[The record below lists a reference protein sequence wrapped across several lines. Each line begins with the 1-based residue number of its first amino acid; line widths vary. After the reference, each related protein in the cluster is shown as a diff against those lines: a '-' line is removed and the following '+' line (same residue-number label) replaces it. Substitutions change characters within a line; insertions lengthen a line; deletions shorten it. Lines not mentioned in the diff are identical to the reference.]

1 MSNLSWRNER
11 IVRDFRWSIIP
22 EDLSNMEKTHN
33 LREETYLVL
42 GRLAIHRP
50 MINRPRINHPDPR
63 RSVLGARGPLSHK
76 VFPVLRALLRV
87 GQGLLVD
94 LGGLHDVLRMFT
106 DLVDVANVLGDV
118 CWRVV
123 LNFAHNA
130 KTFRRSK
137 RGLKNLVEIYV
148 KSERNLY

>member
-1 MSNLSWRNER
+1 M
-11 IVRDFRWSIIP
+11 
-22 EDLSNMEKTHN
+22 
-33 LREETYLVL
+33 REETYLVL

-106 DLVDVANVLGDV
+106 DLVDVANVLGEV
-118 CWRVV
+118 RWKVV

>member
-1 MSNLSWRNER
+1 
-11 IVRDFRWSIIP
+11 
-22 EDLSNMEKTHN
+22 
-33 LREETYLVL
+33 
-42 GRLAIHRP
+42 
-50 MINRPRINHPDPR
+50 MINRPRINHPDPHR
-63 RSVLGARGPLSHK
+63 PALGVRGPLSHK

-118 CWRVV
+118 RWRVV

-137 RGLKNLVEIYV
+137 RGLK
-148 KSERNLY
+148 KPRRNLRKIRKKFILNIININLNIKPRKFIVKIQYFSVLK

>member
-1 MSNLSWRNER
+1 M
-11 IVRDFRWSIIP
+11 
-22 EDLSNMEKTHN
+22 
-33 LREETYLVL
+33 REETYLVL

-63 RSVLGARGPLSHK
+63 RSVLGARGPLPHK

-94 LGGLHDVLRMFT
+94 LRGLHDVLRMFT
-106 DLVDVANVLGDV
+106 DLGDVANVLGDV

-123 LNFAHNA
+123 
-130 KTFRRSK
+130 
-137 RGLKNLVEIYV
+137 
-148 KSERNLY
+148 